1 MISSI
6 FAPAE
11 YLVRAMDVQFV
22 PRHTQMKWPEPLDYP
37 PANPI
42 AFYELPAAA
51 KVFPRRELYPTTY
64 RAERAARA
72 APPASSQ
79 LPALELELEPGA
91 PLPPDP
97 LLALRRPGKAPHP
110 RTVRHFAGFLGAA
123 TPIVDDEGLC
133 SRERNRRRLLFDN
146 YPLLERWFAPDPAAC
161 YDTVT
166 GLLSHPHLLDA
177 ATLAALRPVDAAGR
191 TDVRAE
197 PLWKHELRALTDA
210 LQLHASDT
218 RPGTPLL
225 LLLLRSTLRLHIRV

>member
-1 MISSI
+1 
-6 FAPAE
+6 
-11 YLVRAMDVQFV
+11 MDVQFV

-51 KVFPRRELYPTTY
+51 KAFPRRELYPTTY

-72 APPASSQ
+72 APPATPQ
-79 LPALELELEPGA
+79 LPALEPLLEPGA
-91 PLPPDP
+91 PPADP

-110 RTVRHFAGFLGAA
+110 RTVRHFAGFLGAP
-123 TPIVDDEGLC
+123 TPIIDDEGLC

-191 TDVRAE
+191 TDARAE
-197 PLWKHELRALTDA
+197 PLWMHELRALTDA
-210 LQLHASDT
+210 LQLHASET
-218 RPGTPLL
+218 LPGTLL
-225 LLLLRSTLRLHIRV
+225 PTLDS